1 MPFHIIRGTFH
12 VKGYSPDGDSIR
24 FKAINEANW
33 DLLDGPPPQ
42 RNARGH
48 AQLRLEGIDTLE
60 THYQNTHQPL
70 ALAKQ
75 GLDHLLTQLGITG
88 VQCNP
93 PGTMVT
99 EANDGV
105 EGYIL
110 SRQVE
115 KNRRPVAF
123 AFAGTAPAADGTAVF
138 LDTARA
144 LQSAN
149 AEMLR
154 SGLAYPTYY
163 KGLFPDLRN
172 VLTAVVET
180 ARQANRG
187 IWRQERTNTG
197 FVVHGLA
204 SIALEH
210 VILPKLFRRLAA
222 YLEGDGC
229 VAGFKEY
236 LADLK
241 EEIFIIP
248 TAHATHFDTVV
259 AVHGNTVRLTEPSEN
274 LIFEG

>member
-1 MPFHIIRGTFH
+1 MPFRIIRGTFH
-12 VKGYSPDGDSIR
+12 VKGYPPEGDSLR
-24 FKAINEANW
+24 FKATNEANW
-33 DLLDGPPPQ
+33 GLLDGPTPQ
-42 RNARGH
+42 RNGSGH
-48 AQLRLEGIDTLE
+48 ARLRLEAIDTLE
-60 THYQNTHQPL
+60 TRYQNTHQPL
-70 ALAKQ
+70 ALAKKA
-75 GLDHLLTQLGITG
+75 LDHLLTQLGITG
-88 VQCNP
+88 VQWNP
-93 PGTMVT
+93 QGTMIT
-99 EANDGV
+99 AANDGV

-123 AFAGTAPAADGTAVF
+123 AFAGLPPAADGTAVF
-138 LDTARA
+138 VDTARV

-154 SGLAYPTYY
+154 AGLAYPTYY

-172 VLTAVVET
+172 TLTAVVET
-180 ARQANRG
+180 ARQANTG
-187 IWRQERTNTG
+187 LWRQDRTNAG

-204 SIALEH
+204 SLALEH
-210 VILPKLFRRLAA
+210 VILPKLFRRLAT

-229 VAGFKEY
+229 VAGFKQY

-259 AVHGNTVRLTEPSEN
+259 AVHGNTVRMTEPSEN
-274 LIFEG
+274 LILG